1 MLPIA
6 NLFSYKKAYKAF
18 SLENGIFNKKIQS
31 SYTIYCVK
39 ISDRQKKPQI
49 LSDPAELLI

>member
-1 MLPIA
+1 MLPIG

-39 ISDRQKKPQI
+39 IADRQKKNRFYQT
-49 LSDPAELLI
+49 